1 MIWLISFV
9 FYSLLYN
16 FPYLGLSTGE
26 EKRGGGPAG
35 GGSTGEDPKEEEES
49 ALC

>member
-1 MIWLISFV
+1 MISFV
-9 FYSLLYN
+9 FYSLLHI
-16 FPYLGLSTGE
+16 FPYPGLSTGE

-35 GGSTGEDPKEEEES
+35 GGRAGEDPKQEEES